1 MIDED
6 LSSRSTGE
14 PGADGDDP
22 PVLAGDGWVARAV
35 SQSDGVVFVVPGGGG
50 CGVVEMDGETL
61 FQFIAEFPFGPY
73 STITTEPVVDGDW
86 SLKTQ
91 IAVVEQM
98 MAQMSPA

>member
-1 MIDED
+1 MKTLVLVRQANPAPMEMT
-6 LSSRSTGE
+6 LPFLQAMVGWRERYRSQME
-14 PGADGDDP
+14 
-22 PVLAGDGWVARAV
+22 
-35 SQSDGVVFVVPGGGG
+35 SFFFFPGGGG